1 MGIEG
6 VPKPESIVTKSATDT
21 PAASASQEAEKVATE
36 AGEADAEDA
45 EERSEL

>member
-6 VPKPESIVTKSATDT
+6 VPKPESIVTKSATNT
-21 PAASASQEAEKVATE
+21 PAASASQEAEKVAE